1 MGKTRVRFSVM
12 SKANKYQAQDHIIA
26 LIHVVILM
34 AKIVQDLVGLRGVE
48 VCDRGRNRIEA
59 GVRDPLKRTKEV
71 IDPGILATQT
81 TRAINHKGQGLKA
94 VATTV
99 ALPHGV
105 PAGVARGAQDPAV
118 LADAGIILPEVGAL
132 DDPLSTLRRAID
144 LRDLILRGVLCQAK
158 DPIRA
163 ATPDRLTKNRAVFD
177 PRDHH
182 TATRRKDPIGLTRV
196 HIWKKEA
203 SQGAHLW

>member
-1 MGKTRVRFSVM
+1 MGKTRGRFSVM

-48 VCDRGRNRIEA
+48 VCDRGKNRIEA

-81 TRAINHKGQGLKA
+81 TRAINHEGLKA

-105 PAGVARGAQDPAV
+105 PVGVVRGAQDPAV
-118 LADAGIILPEVGAL
+118 LADAGITLPEVGAL
-132 DDPLSTLRRAID
+132 DPLSTLRRAID

-163 ATPDRLTKNRAVFD
+163 ATPDRLTKNRPVFD

-182 TATRRKDPIGLTRV
+182 AATRRKDPIGLTRV